1 MTGSAVTSDV
11 TVVIGCFTLE
21 RWNDIRAAID
31 SALAQEPAPA
41 SVIVVV
47 DHNAELSARLKAEE
61 PRVIVLDNT
70 GPRGAS
76 SVRNTGAFHATTS
89 TIAFLDDD
97 AKARPAWLSRLIA
110 PLNDPEVVGTGGW
123 VEPEWRGGRPRWFP
137 DEFAWVVGAS
147 FAGMPGAGPIR
158 NVWAENMAVRAS
170 VFADVG
176 GFREDFGKVGSV
188 SRPED
193 TDLSIRM
200 SRASGGV
207 WMHVTD
213 AVVDHAV
220 PPPRGQLRYFLRRSY
235 LEGRGK
241 VEMART
247 LGSASL
253 GSERG
258 YMSSVLPRAV
268 LRGIGQSLS
277 QRSFDGVTRSAAIVL
292 GAAAAGCGVI
302 QAMVTRPAK
311 DSTMTSPIPLT
322 KGA

>member
-1 MTGSAVTSDV
+1 MTLDA

-21 RWNDIRAAID
+21 RWDDIRAAID
-31 SALAQEPAPA
+31 SALAQDPAPA

-61 PRVIVLDNT
+61 PRVVVLDST

-97 AKARPAWLSRLIA
+97 ARARPDWLSRLIA
-110 PLNDPEVVGTGGW
+110 PLDDPAVIGTGGW
-123 VEPEWRGGRPRWFP
+123 VEPDWRGGRPRWFP

-170 VFADVG
+170 VFAEVG
-176 GFREDFGKVGSV
+176 GFRADFGKVGNV

-200 SRASGGV
+200 SRVSGGV

-220 PPPRGQLRYFLRRSY
+220 PPLRGRVKYFVRRAY

-241 VEMART
+241 IEMART
-247 LGSASL
+247 LGSTSL

-258 YMSSVLPRAV
+258 YMSSVLPLAF
-268 LRGIGQSLS
+268 LRGIGDSLS
-277 QRSFDGVTRSAAIVL
+277 RRSLGGVARSAAIVL
-292 GAAAAGCGVI
+292 GAAAAGVGGI
-302 QAMVTRPAK
+302 QAMLTRPARA
-311 DSTMTSPIPLT
+311 TR
-322 KGA
+322 

>member
-1 MTGSAVTSDV
+1 MTLDV

-21 RWNDIRAAID
+21 RWDDIRAAIR

-47 DHNAELSARLKAEE
+47 DHNTELSARLKAEE
-61 PRVIVLDNT
+61 SRVIVLDNA

-97 AKARPAWLSRLIA
+97 AKARPDWLSRLIA
-110 PLNDPEVVGTGGW
+110 PLHDPSVIGTGGW
-123 VEPEWRGGRPRWFP
+123 VEPDWRGGRPRWFP

-147 FAGMPGAGPIR
+147 FTGMPGAGPIR

-170 VFADVG
+170 VFAEVG
-176 GFREDFGKVGSV
+176 GFRADFGKVGSV

-220 PPPRGQLRYFLRRSY
+220 PPLRGRLKYFVRRAY

-241 VEMART
+241 IEMART
-247 LGSASL
+247 LGSNSL
-253 GSERG
+253 DSERG
-258 YMSSVLPRAV
+258 YLSRVLPRAFF
-268 LRGIGQSLS
+268 RGIGESIS
-277 QRSFDGVTRSAAIVL
+277 QRSFGGLTRSAAIVL
-292 GAAAAGCGVI
+292 GAAAAGFGGI
-302 QAMVTRPAK
+302 QATLTRPIEETL
-311 DSTMTSPIPLT
+311 TMTSPTPFT
-322 KGA
+322 KGRMT